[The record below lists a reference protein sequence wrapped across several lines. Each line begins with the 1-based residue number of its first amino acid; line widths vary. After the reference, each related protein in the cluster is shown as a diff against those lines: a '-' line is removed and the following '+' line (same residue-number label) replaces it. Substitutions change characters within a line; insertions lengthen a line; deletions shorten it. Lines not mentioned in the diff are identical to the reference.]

1 MNTSFSKK
9 VTLLIGDYEKD
20 SIFFF
25 KYNSVDVQSIKA
37 RSQEPYH
44 IENTIIL
51 C

>member
-1 MNTSFSKK
+1 MKTSFSKK
-9 VTLLIGDYEKD
+9 VILLIGDYEKD
-20 SIFFF
+20 SIFF
-25 KYNSVDVQSIKA
+25 KENSVDVQSIEA